1 MPLRR
6 VSTMQAFVDR
16 VLWGPRFIAS
26 LFMALARVMKNL
38 LYGIGAGDPMTFAA
52 VFLLLLAVVVAAS
65 YLPARRATQVN
76 PAIALRYD

>member
-1 MPLRR
+1 
-6 VSTMQAFVDR
+6 MQAFVDR

-52 VFLLLLAVVVAAS
+52 VSLLLLAVVVAAS
-65 YLPARRATQVN
+65 
-76 PAIALRYD
+76 